1 VNGSTELAEVL
12 GPTRSFGTR
21 FVASWLETSQTQNLP
36 MSYSTRQNLPSYRSE
51 TLPAR
56 GKNAGSDLEILI
68 DQKKLKIFLASLV
81 SELLCDG
88 SNLVRKQMTAAP
100 ILNELSDRPNAPVLD
115 TDANSESLFQRL
127 IENHLPLVRSIVERM
142 RRKLPNKIETDE
154 LYSIGVTGLVAAAR
168 NYRPSQESS
177 FASYATTRIRGA
189 ILDELRRM
197 DWMSRA
203 TRSKAKRLG
212 SAISKL
218 EQEQGG
224 SISQDSLCA
233 EMHMTEGELAD
244 LMEEV
249 RPVKFVSLDGID
261 EQSEAED
268 QSLHEIIPDD
278 SCIAPLDVLERKE
291 VLSLLAQRMEQ
302 LPAVPKK
309 VLAMYYYENMRLSE
323 IAACFG
329 LTESRICQIHTQ
341 TVGLLRNYLVNLL
354 A

>member
-1 VNGSTELAEVL
+1 
-12 GPTRSFGTR
+12 
-21 FVASWLETSQTQNLP
+21 
-36 MSYSTRQNLPSYRSE
+36 
-51 TLPAR
+51 
-56 GKNAGSDLEILI
+56 
-68 DQKKLKIFLASLV
+68 LV
-81 SELLCDG
+81 KP
-88 SNLVRKQMTAAP
+88 VRKQMTAPLAF
-100 ILNELSDRPNAPVLD
+100 NELSDRPAAPARD
-115 TDANSESLFQRL
+115 TDGDSEGLFQHL

-142 RRKLPNKIETDE
+142 RRKLPSKIESDE

-168 NYRPSQESS
+168 NYRASRECS

-224 SISQDSLCA
+224 SISPDLLCA
-233 EMHMTEGELAD
+233 EMQMTEGELAD

-249 RPVKFVSLDGID
+249 RPVKFVSLDGVD
-261 EQSEAED
+261 EQSDLED

-278 SCIAPLDVLERKE
+278 SCVAPLDALERKE

-323 IAACFG
+323 IATCFG

>member
-1 VNGSTELAEVL
+1 MQTTALTSVHKRLDSPAEV
-12 GPTRSFGTR
+12 
-21 FVASWLETSQTQNLP
+21 
-36 MSYSTRQNLPSYRSE
+36 
-51 TLPAR
+51 
-56 GKNAGSDLEILI
+56 
-68 DQKKLKIFLASLV
+68 
-81 SELLCDG
+81 G
-88 SNLVRKQMTAAP
+88 SNQNPA
-100 ILNELSDRPNAPVLD
+100 
-115 TDANSESLFQRL
+115 SEDSFQRL
-127 IENHLPLVRSIVERM
+127 LENHLPLVRSIVEKM
-142 RRKLPNKIETDE
+142 RRKLPSKIEADE
-154 LYSIGVTGLVAAAR
+154 LYSVGVTGLVAAAR
-168 NYRPSQESS
+168 NYRPSRESS

-212 SAISKL
+212 SVITKL

-224 SISQDSLCA
+224 SISHDSICA
-233 EMHMTEGELAD
+233 EMHMSEDELAD

-261 EQSEAED
+261 EQSEVEA

-323 IAACFG
+323 IAGCFG

-341 TVGLLRNYLVNLL
+341 TVGQLRNYLTNLL

>member
-1 VNGSTELAEVL
+1 
-12 GPTRSFGTR
+12 
-21 FVASWLETSQTQNLP
+21 
-36 MSYSTRQNLPSYRSE
+36 
-51 TLPAR
+51 
-56 GKNAGSDLEILI
+56 
-68 DQKKLKIFLASLV
+68 
-81 SELLCDG
+81 
-88 SNLVRKQMTAAP
+88 MTAP
-100 ILNELSDRPNAPVLD
+100 LPFSELSDRPVAPARD
-115 TDANSESLFQRL
+115 TDPNSEGLFQHL

-142 RRKLPNKIETDE
+142 RRKLPSKIETDE

-168 NYRPSQESS
+168 NYRASRECS

-224 SISQDSLCA
+224 SISQDLLCA
-233 EMHMTEGELAD
+233 EMQMTEGELDD

-249 RPVKFVSLDGID
+249 RPVKFVSLDGVD
-261 EQSEAED
+261 EQSDPED

-278 SCIAPLDVLERKE
+278 SCVAPLDALERKE

>member
-1 VNGSTELAEVL
+1 
-12 GPTRSFGTR
+12 
-21 FVASWLETSQTQNLP
+21 
-36 MSYSTRQNLPSYRSE
+36 M
-51 TLPAR
+51 
-56 GKNAGSDLEILI
+56 I
-68 DQKKLKIFLASLV
+68 
-81 SELLCDG
+81 
-88 SNLVRKQMTAAP
+88 AAP
-100 ILNELSDRPNAPVLD
+100 ILNELSDSPAATAVED
-115 TDANSESLFQRL
+115 DANSEGAFRRL
-127 IENHLPLVRSIVERM
+127 LENHLPLVRSIVERM
-142 RRKLPNKIETDE
+142 RRKLPSKIEADE

-168 NYRPSQESS
+168 NYRPSRESS

-224 SISQDSLCA
+224 SISHDSLCA
-233 EMHMTEGELAD
+233 EMQMTEGELAD

-261 EQSEAED
+261 EQSDLED

-278 SCIAPLDVLERKE
+278 SWIAPLDVLDRKE

-323 IAACFG
+323 IASCFG

-341 TVGLLRNYLVNLL
+341 SVGLLRNYLVNLL

>member
-1 VNGSTELAEVL
+1 MTN
-12 GPTRSFGTR
+12 
-21 FVASWLETSQTQNLP
+21 ASSATTTDDDIAFQ
-36 MSYSTRQNLPSYRSE
+36 
-51 TLPAR
+51 
-56 GKNAGSDLEILI
+56 DL
-68 DQKKLKIFLASLV
+68 LK
-81 SELLCDG
+81 
-88 SNLVRKQMTAAP
+88 
-100 ILNELSDRPNAPVLD
+100 
-115 TDANSESLFQRL
+115 
-127 IENHLPLVRSIVERM
+127 NHLPLVQSIVGRM
-142 RRKLPNKIETDE
+142 RRKLPSNIETED
-154 LYSIGVTGLVAAAR
+154 LCSIGLTGLVAAAR
-168 NYRPSQESS
+168 NYRPSRKSS

-189 ILDELRRM
+189 ILDELRKM
-197 DWMSRA
+197 DWMSRT

-224 SISQDSLCA
+224 SITQDSLCA
-233 EMHMTEGELAD
+233 EMHMTEEELAD
-244 LMEEV
+244 LLDEV
-249 RPVKFVSLDGID
+249 RPVKFLSLDGVN
-261 EQSEAED
+261 EQSGLED

-278 SCIAPLDVLERKE
+278 SCIAPLNALERKE

-302 LPAVPKK
+302 LPPVPKK

>member
-1 VNGSTELAEVL
+1 MTAPLAFNEISDR
-12 GPTRSFGTR
+12 P
-21 FVASWLETSQTQNLP
+21 AA
-36 MSYSTRQNLPSYRSE
+36 
-51 TLPAR
+51 PAR
-56 GKNAGSDLEILI
+56 G
-68 DQKKLKIFLASLV
+68 
-81 SELLCDG
+81 
-88 SNLVRKQMTAAP
+88 
-100 ILNELSDRPNAPVLD
+100 
-115 TDANSESLFQRL
+115 TDANSQGMFQHL

-142 RRKLPNKIETDE
+142 RRKLPSKIETDE

-168 NYRPSQESS
+168 NYRESRECS

-212 SAISKL
+212 LAISKL

-233 EMHMTEGELAD
+233 EMQMTEGELAD

-249 RPVKFVSLDGID
+249 RPVKFVSLDGVD
-261 EQSEAED
+261 EQSDLED

-278 SCIAPLDVLERKE
+278 SCVAPLDALERKE

-323 IAACFG
+323 IATCFG

-341 TVGLLRNYLVNLL
+341 SVGLLRNYLVNLL

>member
-1 VNGSTELAEVL
+1 MTAPSVLNELAE
-12 GPTRSFGTR
+12 RS
-21 FVASWLETSQTQNLP
+21 AP
-36 MSYSTRQNLPSYRSE
+36 
-51 TLPAR
+51 PAR
-56 GKNAGSDLEILI
+56 
-68 DQKKLKIFLASLV
+68 
-81 SELLCDG
+81 
-88 SNLVRKQMTAAP
+88 
-100 ILNELSDRPNAPVLD
+100 D
-115 TDANSESLFQRL
+115 TDENSEGFFQHL

-142 RRKLPNKIETDE
+142 RRKLPSKIETDE

-168 NYRPSQESS
+168 NYRASRECS

-224 SISQDSLCA
+224 SISQDLLCA
-233 EMHMTEGELAD
+233 EMQMTEGELAE

-249 RPVKFVSLDGID
+249 RPVKFVSLDGVD
-261 EQSEAED
+261 EQSDLED

-278 SCIAPLDVLERKE
+278 SCVAPLDALERKE

-309 VLAMYYYENMRLSE
+309 VLAMYYYENMRLAE
-323 IAACFG
+323 IATCFG

>member
-1 VNGSTELAEVL
+1 
-12 GPTRSFGTR
+12 
-21 FVASWLETSQTQNLP
+21 
-36 MSYSTRQNLPSYRSE
+36 
-51 TLPAR
+51 
-56 GKNAGSDLEILI
+56 
-68 DQKKLKIFLASLV
+68 
-81 SELLCDG
+81 
-88 SNLVRKQMTAAP
+88 MTAPLAF
-100 ILNELSDRPNAPVLD
+100 NELSDRPVDSVRD
-115 TDANSESLFQRL
+115 TDANSEGLFQHL

-142 RRKLPNKIETDE
+142 RRKLPSKIETDE

-168 NYRPSQESS
+168 NYRASRECS

-224 SISQDSLCA
+224 SISQDLLCA
-233 EMHMTEGELAD
+233 EMQMTESELAD

-249 RPVKFVSLDGID
+249 RPVKFVSLDGVD
-261 EQSEAED
+261 EQSDPED

-278 SCIAPLDVLERKE
+278 SCVAPLDALERKE

-309 VLAMYYYENMRLSE
+309 VFAMYYYENMRLSE
-323 IAACFG
+323 IATCFG

>member
-1 VNGSTELAEVL
+1 
-12 GPTRSFGTR
+12 
-21 FVASWLETSQTQNLP
+21 
-36 MSYSTRQNLPSYRSE
+36 
-51 TLPAR
+51 
-56 GKNAGSDLEILI
+56 
-68 DQKKLKIFLASLV
+68 
-81 SELLCDG
+81 
-88 SNLVRKQMTAAP
+88 MTVP
-100 ILNELSDRPNAPVLD
+100 LTFSELSDRPAPPARD
-115 TDANSESLFQRL
+115 TDANTEGLFQHL

-142 RRKLPNKIETDE
+142 RRKLPSKIETDE

-168 NYRPSQESS
+168 NYRASRECS

-224 SISQDSLCA
+224 SISQDLLCA
-233 EMHMTEGELAD
+233 EMQMTEGELAE

-249 RPVKFVSLDGID
+249 RPVKFVSLDGVD
-261 EQSEAED
+261 EQSDLED
-268 QSLHEIIPDD
+268 QSLHEVIPDD
-278 SCIAPLDVLERKE
+278 SCVAPLDALERKE

-323 IAACFG
+323 IASCFG

-341 TVGLLRNYLVNLL
+341 AVGLLRNYLVNLL

>member
-1 VNGSTELAEVL
+1 V
-12 GPTRSFGTR
+12 P
-21 FVASWLETSQTQNLP
+21 
-36 MSYSTRQNLPSYRSE
+36 
-51 TLPAR
+51 
-56 GKNAGSDLEILI
+56 
-68 DQKKLKIFLASLV
+68 
-81 SELLCDG
+81 
-88 SNLVRKQMTAAP
+88 KQMTAAP
-100 ILNELSDRPNAPVLD
+100 ILNELSDSPAATVLD
-115 TDANSESLFQRL
+115 SDANSEGAFQRL
-127 IENHLPLVRSIVERM
+127 LENHLPLVRSIVERM
-142 RRKLPNKIETDE
+142 RRKLPSKIEADE

-168 NYRPSQESS
+168 NYRPSRESS

-212 SAISKL
+212 TAISKL

-224 SISQDSLCA
+224 TVSQDSLCA
-233 EMHMTEGELAD
+233 EMHMTENELAD

-249 RPVKFVSLDGID
+249 RPVKFISLDGVD
-261 EQSEAED
+261 EQSEVEE

-278 SCIAPLDVLERKE
+278 SCIAPLDALERKE

-323 IAACFG
+323 IATCFG

-341 TVGLLRNYLVNLL
+341 TVGQLRHYLTNLL